1 MLLVFYV
8 VVKSSYCV
16 HLVSVAD
23 DLNVVAWVFDGVD
36 VGVMRSTPASL
47 TSLAS
52 SLSATLLSASLLSAT
67 LLSASLL
74 SRLISSYCLNST
86 GSLVGLGDFLGSSSI
101 VVRHMDTLS
110 PNVIVTSL
118 DIHHVLWKVIVEDQ
132 VHGKTSGPG
141 ATGSSLG
148 WGTPGG
154 TFWWRTL
161 GFLRFLRLLLR
172 GRGLLLGLWSFPLLG
187 GLGRLLLGG
196 G

>member
-36 VGVMRSTPASL
+36 IGVMRSTPASL

-52 SLSATLLSASLLSAT
+52 SLSATLLSASLLS
-67 LLSASLL
+67 
-74 SRLISSYCLNST
+74 RLISSYSLNST
-86 GSLVGLGDFLGSSSI
+86 GSFVGLGDFLGSSSI

-118 DIHHVLWKVIVEDQ
+118 DIHHVLWKVIVKDQ

-141 ATGSSLG
+141 TTGPSLG

-161 GFLRFLRLLLR
+161 LFGFLRLLLR

>member
-52 SLSATLLSASLLSAT
+52 SLSATLLSASLLSAP

-74 SRLISSYCLNST
+74 SRLISSYTLNST
-86 GSLVGLGDFLGSSSI
+86 GSFVGLGDFLGSSSI

-141 ATGSSLG
+141 TTGPSLG

-161 GFLRFLRLLLR
+161 LFGFLRLLLR

>member
-1 MLLVFYV
+1 MLLVFYI

-16 HLVSVAD
+16 HLVSVAN

-52 SLSATLLSASLLSAT
+52 SLSATLLSASLLSA
-67 LLSASLL
+67 SLL
-74 SRLISSYCLNST
+74 SRLISSYSLNST

-141 ATGSSLG
+141 TSGPSLG

-154 TFWWRTL
+154 TFRWRTL

-172 GRGLLLGLWSFPLLG
+172 GWGLLLGLWSFPLLG

>member
-1 MLLVFYV
+1 MLLVFYI

-16 HLVSVAD
+16 HLVSVAN

-36 VGVMRSTPASL
+36 VGIMRSTPASL

-52 SLSATLLSASLLSAT
+52 SLSATLLSAPLSAT

-74 SRLISSYCLNST
+74 SRLISSYSLNST
-86 GSLVGLGDFLGSSSI
+86 GSFVGLGDFLGSSSI

-141 ATGSSLG
+141 TTGPSLG

-172 GRGLLLGLWSFPLLG
+172 GRGLFLGLWSFPLLG
-187 GLGRLLLGG
+187 GLG
-196 G
+196 